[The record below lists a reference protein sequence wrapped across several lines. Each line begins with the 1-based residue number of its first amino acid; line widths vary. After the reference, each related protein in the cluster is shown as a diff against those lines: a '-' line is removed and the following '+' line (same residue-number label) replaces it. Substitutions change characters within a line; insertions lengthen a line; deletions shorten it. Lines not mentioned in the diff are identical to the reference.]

1 MGGEDT
7 LHVRFQTAGFEKG
20 TKRVADGVDLFGG
33 NGRVADLFTV
43 NSLGRV
49 IRATYLLAS
58 FFIHHHHFEQRY
70 VLERRDEKI
79 EVINLVNLLYKVL
92 QIGHELFRIKI
103 VQDVEVQSMFSARQE
118 RCTVRSA
125 TGFFKVLLWSAYVP
139 P

>member
-20 TKRVADGVDLFGG
+20 TKRVADGVDLVAG
-33 NGRVADLFTV
+33 NGRLTDLFTV

-49 IRATYLLAS
+49 LRATWLLAS
-58 FFIHHHHFEQRY
+58 FFIHHHHAARFEQRY
-70 VLERRDEKI
+70 VLERRDEKV
-79 EVINLVNLLYKVL
+79 EVINLVNLLYKIL

-125 TGFFKVLLWSAYVP
+125 TGFFKFCFG
-139 P
+139 